1 MYNKALTLF
10 FSINKYSTRKTDSF
24 KVYVT
29 IKKQLFF
36 DICNYFSFFAI
47 CTLLVSEQVMCKE
60 NIFYLTKEKL
70 NIKMLKRNSRSFIA
84 VVRNDSENIGLI
96 RCQ

>member
-36 DICNYFSFFAI
+36 DICNYFSFFSNMY
-47 CTLLVSEQVMCKE
+47 TFSK
-60 NIFYLTKEKL
+60 
-70 NIKMLKRNSRSFIA
+70 
-84 VVRNDSENIGLI
+84 
-96 RCQ
+96 